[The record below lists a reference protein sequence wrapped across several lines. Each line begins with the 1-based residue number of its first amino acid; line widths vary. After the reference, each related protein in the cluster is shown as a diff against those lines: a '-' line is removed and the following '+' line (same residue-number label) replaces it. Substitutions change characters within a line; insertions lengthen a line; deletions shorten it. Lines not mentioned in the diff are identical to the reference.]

1 MTPHADLVARLRDGL
16 NLLRARVDN
25 NETHLWTCNGDD
37 DGSPCDCGA
46 IRRRDLVDQLLDAL
60 AALPPPADPP
70 DVVDGQCS
78 RCGER
83 DGTHAVECRSQA
95 AQAYGYLSRLFK
107 HCAPQCEPLPDL
119 IGICTQ
125 IDNLIVGL
133 RQRPADPLTADES
146 AWLIERDIDSVLHY
160 WTGRVIDGREIGA
173 WSVNHLDARR
183 FARREDAACMLT
195 WHCGDVGRVVA
206 HLWMAPRAAPPAA
219 PPEDAPRKAEHLL
232 AASGVFKGHE
242 GLRGLANAASFWV
255 DHPYGTRLYYGDGGM
270 DYLHRDVLMSA
281 VRVLDTLAAS
291 AAPPD
296 PPSGQIIKSSD
307 QSAARQSDPP
317 GLVANW
323 RPIETA
329 PKRTDVLAGWA
340 DRPHWLPQVLQQDD
354 AGMWF
359 NGEESDY
366 RPPTH
371 WMPLPAS
378 PQAETKGDE

>member
-1 MTPHADLVARLRDGL
+1 
-16 NLLRARVDN
+16 
-25 NETHLWTCNGDD
+25 
-37 DGSPCDCGA
+37 
-46 IRRRDLVDQLLDAL
+46 
-60 AALPPPADPP
+60 
-70 DVVDGQCS
+70 
-78 RCGER
+78 
-83 DGTHAVECRSQA
+83 
-95 AQAYGYLSRLFK
+95 
-107 HCAPQCEPLPDL
+107 
-119 IGICTQ
+119 
-125 IDNLIVGL
+125 
-133 RQRPADPLTADES
+133 
-146 AWLIERDIDSVLHY
+146 
-160 WTGRVIDGREIGA
+160 
-173 WSVNHLDARR
+173 
-183 FARREDAACMLT
+183 MLT

-206 HLWMAPRAAPPAA
+206 HLWMARERPHRPRPRRMRHERPNICWRRAA
-219 PPEDAPRKAEHLL
+219 
-232 AASGVFKGHE
+232 FKGHE

-255 DHPYGTRLYYGDGGM
+255 DHPHGTRLYYGDGGM

-378 PQAETKGDE
+378 PQAETTKGDE